1 MIYII
6 RPSKFHRNRNCHAYT
21 TYETHKLENDFSR
34 TIKPVII
41 HVAIVSDNF
50 RFMCL
55 LKI

>member
-6 RPSKFHRNRNCHAYT
+6 RLSKSHRKSYLPRIHYVSNP
-21 TYETHKLENDFSR
+21 KIENDFSR

-50 RFMCL
+50 RCMAY
-55 LKI
+55 